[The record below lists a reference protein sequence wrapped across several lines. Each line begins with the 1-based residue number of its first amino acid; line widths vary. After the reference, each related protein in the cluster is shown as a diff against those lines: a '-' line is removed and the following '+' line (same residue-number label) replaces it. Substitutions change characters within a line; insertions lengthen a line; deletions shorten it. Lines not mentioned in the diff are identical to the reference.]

1 MKKSKFTFTNAKNEE
16 LCALLEEPEGEI
28 SAWCLFAH
36 CFTCGKDLR
45 SATRISRKLVENGIA
60 VLRFDFTGLGS
71 SEGDF
76 SNTNFSSN
84 LSDLISAVSVLRE
97 KYHAPALLVGHSL
110 GGTAILSIAEKVP
123 EAKAVVT
130 IGSPGELTHL
140 IRLFGDNVKDIEENG
155 TYPVN
160 LAGRIFTI
168 KKQMIDD
175 LYNYRVT
182 DRVFSMEKPVL
193 ILHSP
198 TDDTVHIEQAEKIF
212 AAAHHPKSFI
222 SLANAD
228 HLLSKP
234 EDADY
239 VGDCIAA
246 WCKWYI

>member
-1 MKKSKFTFTNAKNEE
+1 MKKSKFTFTNAQNEE
-16 LCALLEEPEGEI
+16 LCALLEEPAGETR
-28 SAWCLFAH
+28 AWCLFAH

-45 SATRISRKLVENGIA
+45 SASRISRKLVENGIA

-84 LSDLISAVSVLRE
+84 LADLMSAVDILRD

-110 GGTAILSIAEKVP
+110 GGTAILSIAQNVP

-140 IRLFGDNVKDIEENG
+140 IRLFGDSVDAIEQNG
-155 TYPVN
+155 AYPVS
-160 LAGRIFTI
+160 LAGRTFTI

-175 LYNYRVT
+175 LYNYRVA
-182 DRVFSMEKPVL
+182 DRVFAMNKPLLVF
-193 ILHSP
+193 HSP
-198 TDDTVHIEQAEKIF
+198 TDDTVHVDQAEKIF

-239 VGDCIAA
+239 VGSTIAA
-246 WCKWYI
+246 WSHWYL